1 VVGTGGAP
9 PENPMTSPRESNS
22 QVDSQKSPGKTA
34 YGVLK
39 LDLYAGKYTWKFR
52 PVAGENFTDSGS
64 DTCH

>member
-1 VVGTGGAP
+1 
-9 PENPMTSPRESNS
+9 MTSPRESNS
-22 QVDSQKSPGKTA
+22 QVDSQKSPGKTV

-64 DTCH
+64 DVCH